1 MKLELTEKPKTNSNA
16 DVAECCPPLLG
27 EVVSPRDAET
37 AARVFRALGDPAR
50 VRLLSVVAASPG
62 REACVCELVEEVPLS
77 QPTVSH
83 HLRVLSEAGILER
96 ERRGRWVFYRLVDGP
111 LRVLGDALSLR
122 TAEDPALTATSRR

>member
-83 HLRVLSEAGILER
+83 HLKVLHEAGILDR
-96 ERRGRWVFYRLVDGP
+96 EKRGAWVYYRLNPGA
-111 LRVLGDALSLR
+111 LRSIRKAL
-122 TAEDPALTATSRR
+122 A